1 MRPFEFLKTPR
12 TNIRRL
18 QTWDK
23 DGLIELLCDRSVT
36 ENMAFPKEILTK
48 EGITDLLEMTIN
60 SYDSEKPLLS
70 FAIAENNSN
79 AFMGVTGFGPLEN
92 NEIEV
97 FYALLPKYWG
107 KGLAT
112 EVLASLTEYLL
123 TKTDYGTIV
132 APITQGNIASV
143 KVAEKN
149 GFLNCGLKEDPNYK
163 DLIFVFKK
171 VKNRV

>member
-1 MRPFEFLKTPR
+1 MRTFEFLKTPR

-18 QTWDK
+18 QARDK

-36 ENMAFPKEILTK
+36 KNMAFPEEILTK

-60 SYDSEKPLLS
+60 AYDSEKPLLS

-79 AFMGVTGFGPLEN
+79 AFMGVTGFGPLGN

-112 EVLASLTEYLL
+112 EVLASLTEYIL
-123 TKTDYGTIV
+123 TKTDYGTVV
-132 APITQGNIASV
+132 APITQGNIASI

-149 GFLNCGLKEDPNYK
+149 GFLNYGSKEDSNYK
-163 DLIFVFKK
+163 DLIFIFKK